1 MIKFPILEVEVG
13 EDTCIRHDINNKQ
26 IVNIFPFLPKNNDW
40 ERHANFVKKRQ
51 RYLEVRDQLAF
62 ERCKFAFSRQ
72 KKVKVKVREKLIC
85 IFEEYVRK
93 ITSSFY
99 T

>member
-1 MIKFPILEVEVG
+1 MTFPLLEVEVG
-13 EDTCIRHDINNKQ
+13 EDTCIRHDINDKQ
-26 IVNIFPFLPKNNDW
+26 IVNIFPFLPKNNNW
-40 ERHANFVKKRQ
+40 EKHTDFVKKRQ

-62 ERCKFAFSRQ
+62 EKCIFAFSKQ
-72 KKVKVKVREKLIC
+72 KKVKVKLREKLVY

-93 ITSSFY
+93 ITSSFC